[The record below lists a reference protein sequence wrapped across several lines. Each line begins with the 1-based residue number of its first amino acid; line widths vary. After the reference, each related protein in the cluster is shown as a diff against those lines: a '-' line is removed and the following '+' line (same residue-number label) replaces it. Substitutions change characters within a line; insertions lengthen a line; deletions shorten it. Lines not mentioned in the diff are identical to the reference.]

1 MEKYFK
7 IGEISELYHIG
18 VDSLR
23 YYEKIGLIQP
33 YRAESG
39 YRYYSVHDIWRLN
52 VIRELRELGFGMERI
67 REYLQHHTVHST
79 LELLEEEKKTI
90 EAKRLALQQMEKN
103 VEKRLKTI
111 EQARKLPLD
120 QIILQEYPPR
130 NCYTIP
136 EGYAEEHEM
145 DVLIKQL
152 LNIDK
157 KHFYIIGNN
166 QIGTVIPTSGIEL
179 LYQSVFLIDE
189 NGTKTIPG
197 GKYLTVSYEGTYGK
211 SGKWIPKLLQYAEE
225 QNLKPSDRVLEL
237 LWIDIHTSSRQ
248 EEHITQLQ
256 LMVE

>member
-7 IGEISELYHIG
+7 IGEISDLYHIG

-52 VIRELRELGFGMERI
+52 VIRELRELGFSMKKI
-67 REYLQHHTVHST
+67 REYLQHHTVDST
-79 LELLEEEKKTI
+79 IELLAEEKRTI
-90 EAKRLALQQMEKN
+90 EAKKQALLQMEKN
-103 VEKRLKTI
+103 VEKRLQTI
-111 EQARKLPLD
+111 EEAGKLPLD
-120 QIILQEYPPR
+120 QIVLQKYPPR
-130 NCYTIP
+130 NCYSIP

-152 LNIDK
+152 LNMDK
-157 KHFYIIGNN
+157 KHLYIIGNN
-166 QIGTVIPTSGIEL
+166 QIGTVIPTKGPEMI
-179 LYQSVFLIDE
+179 YQSVFMIDE
-189 NGTKTIPG
+189 NGTKTLPG
-197 GKYLTVSYEGTYGK
+197 GKYLTVTYKGAYGK
-211 SGKWIPKLLQYAEE
+211 SRKWIPKLLDYAEKHDL
-225 QNLKPSDRVLEL
+225 QPSGQALEL

-256 LMVE
+256 LLVK